1 MEEPV
6 PWFPIWGF
14 EHDPTESV
22 EETLAKFIQI
32 RPSDRWGLIRD
43 GVIASDRHA
52 WAAWSM
58 LRRLESRGGC
68 IARNPDTEFLR
79 IISGTG
85 QIAEAI
91 RRSGLSKGEE
101 KTWLFFLPVDGT
113 GSPLSEEGVSTEIY
127 NEHSDRA
134 IHLIRSIGGGLVSNR
149 PVPSQSGLDRIRMIE
164 YDGSHLSLEEAF
176 LLHLS
181 NSIIN

>member
-1 MEEPV
+1 
-6 PWFPIWGF
+6 
-14 EHDPTESV
+14 
-22 EETLAKFIQI
+22 
-32 RPSDRWGLIRD
+32 
-43 GVIASDRHA
+43 
-52 WAAWSM
+52 M
-58 LRRLESRGGC
+58 LRRLESRGDC

-91 RRSGLSKGEE
+91 RRSGLSEGEE

-113 GSPLSEEGVSTEIY
+113 GSPLNQEGVSTEIY

-134 IHLIRSIGGGLVSNR
+134 IHMIRSIGGELLPIR
-149 PVPSQSGLDRIRMIE
+149 PVPSQSGLDKIRMTE
-164 YDGSHLSLEEAF
+164 YDGSNLSLEEAF

>member
-14 EHDPTESV
+14 EHVPTESV
-22 EETLAKFIQI
+22 EETLATFIQT
-32 RPSDRWGLIRD
+32 RPCDRWGLIRD

-58 LRRLESRGGC
+58 LRRLESRGDC

-91 RRSGLSKGEE
+91 RRSGLSEGEE

-113 GSPLSEEGVSTEIY
+113 GSPLNEEGVSTEIY

-134 IHLIRSIGGGLVSNR
+134 IHMIRSIGGELLPIR
-149 PVPSQSGLDRIRMIE
+149 PVPSQSGLDKIRMTE
-164 YDGSHLSLEEAF
+164 YDGSNLSLEEAF

>member
-1 MEEPV
+1 MGSMEYV
-6 PWFPIWGF
+6 A
-14 EHDPTESV
+14 
-22 EETLAKFIQI
+22 ETGI
-32 RPSDRWGLIRD
+32 
-43 GVIASDRHA
+43 
-52 WAAWSM
+52 
-58 LRRLESRGGC
+58 SRGC

-101 KTWLFFLPVDGT
+101 NLAFFLPVDGT

-134 IHLIRSIGGGLVSNR
+134 IHLIRSIGGGWYQQARTVT
-149 PVPSQSGLDRIRMIE
+149 IR
-164 YDGSHLSLEEAF
+164 SR
-176 LLHLS
+176 
-181 NSIIN
+181 